1 MIKPGPFKYFDDR
14 FSLSFQIRHL
24 VYSQPFDM
32 PDVFR
37 AEPYRI
43 GRPLK
48 GVPTPPPPRSVLCLV
63 YKSRERNAIG
73 RKTVTRKLNE
83 MTLKW
88 LLWGLRAPTEK

>member
-32 PDVFR
+32 PDAFR

-48 GVPTPPPPRSVLCLV
+48 ESPPLPPRSVLCLV

-73 RKTVTRKLNE
+73 RKTVTQKLNE

-88 LLWGLRAPTEK
+88 LLWGLRVPIEK